1 MNTCKKQ
8 NIFVRLF
15 SRARLPTLASSGPV
29 GVCLAARGALQTKR
43 NGPIFCVQSCALVQ
57 PLHATYALPCLSDYG
72 LWAAA
77 LERARHPC
85 VPTVSVVV
93 READERTDSM
103 LGEERNLPAVASY
116 WRTARSSDSTSD
128 RSDSSLS
135 LSAA

>member
-1 MNTCKKQ
+1 MDGQHVHSGLVNDL
-8 NIFVRLF
+8 VHDLF
-15 SRARLPTLASSGPV
+15 HSGRFYV
-29 GVCLAARGALQTKR
+29 HAIECGV
-43 NGPIFCVQSCALVQ
+43 PIFHKAACTFSTHMCNHLRA
-57 PLHATYALPCLSDYG
+57 PLSDYG

-93 READERTDSM
+93 REAAERTDRM
-103 LGEERNLPAVASY
+103 LGEERNLPAVSSY
-116 WRTARSSDSTSD
+116 WRTARNSDSTSD